1 MAITVFRDLWALRQ
15 DLRREWLWSSALVVI
30 ALIAVM
36 ASGSVYGLQIVL
48 LSGIYV
54 IAASGLNV
62 LRAISGQMSFGHGA
76 VLGVAAYV
84 TALAVTA
91 WELPSP
97 VPELLGLLAGLLVGT
112 LVSLPSLRVQGYY
125 LGFVTMAAALALP
138 SVIFLFKD
146 QTHAVTGVNV
156 FGTWWSE
163 EFAPHISPL
172 VIIIPVLTILALGG
186 YAHLESSELGR
197 QMRLAAESPEAAMT
211 LGLSP
216 GRLRLIA
223 FFVANLCASIAGVLY
238 TQLIQYVAPGTFT
251 LALSIMLYFIV
262 VIGGQGTIA
271 GVLAGVF
278 LLFIGPEIGLAS
290 LLDYRLLIYGLITFI
305 VMFFIPD
312 GVVGGLRR
320 LINRLR
326 GQHHDRQ
333 KSSLT
338 LDPFLEAL
346 NDRRERAPVH
356 DADEVV
362 LKAVGLRRSF
372 GAVKALDGADLSVRA
387 GHLHAIVGPNGSG
400 KTTLLNAVSGL
411 MRVDEGQVHLR
422 SDDISA
428 LGAVARARAGLARTF
443 QTPKLVGGLTV
454 WENLSVNHSAT
465 TESSWV
471 DEALASHEEEWSVTP
486 ADAIPHG
493 QRRIVE
499 IIRALRAAPMLLAL
513 DEPASGL
520 SQRERVD
527 FGQFLRQLVE
537 ASGVTVVMVEHDLEL
552 VWDVADEITVMESG
566 RVLASGTPSEL
577 RTNSSIVHLFPG
589 ERHVAG

>member
-1 MAITVFRDLWALRQ
+1 M
-15 DLRREWLWSSALVVI
+15 
-30 ALIAVM
+30 
-36 ASGSVYGLQIVL
+36 SGNVYGQQVVL

-84 TALAVTA
+84 TALGITV

-97 VPELLGLLAGLLVGT
+97 VPELLGLLAGLAVGT

-125 LGFVTMAAALALP
+125 LGFVTMGAALALP
-138 SVIFLFKD
+138 SLLFLFKD
-146 QTHAVTGVNV
+146 QTLAVTGVNV
-156 FGTWWSE
+156 FGTWWSSE
-163 EFAPHISPL
+163 LTANVSWL
-172 VIIIPVLTILALGG
+172 TLIIPVVTILALGG

-216 GRLRLIA
+216 GRLRLLA
-223 FFVANLCASIAGVLY
+223 FFVANLCASIAGILY
-238 TQLIQYVAPGTFT
+238 TQLIQYVAPGSFT

-271 GVLAGVF
+271 GVLAGVL

-290 LLDYRLLIYGLITFI
+290 LLDYKMLIYGLITFI

-320 LINRLR
+320 LIAKLR
-326 GQHHDRQ
+326 GQQGRLQ
-333 KSSLT
+333 QAGLT
-338 LDPFLEAL
+338 LDPFLAAL
-346 NDRRERAPVH
+346 
-356 DADEVV
+356 ADEHKFALRHGRDHVA
-362 LKAVGLRRSF
+362 LQASGLRRSF
-372 GAVKALDGADLSVRA
+372 GAVKALDGVDLTVRS
-387 GHLHAIVGPNGSG
+387 GDLHAIGGPNGG
-400 KTTLLNAVSGL
+400 GTTALPNAVSGL
-411 MRVDEGQVHLR
+411 MRIDEGAVRLGSH
-422 SDDISA
+422 DISG
-428 LGAVARARAGLARTF
+428 LNAVARARAGFARTF
-443 QTPKLVGGLTV
+443 QTPRLVGNLTV
-454 WENLSVNHSAT
+454 WENLAVNHRISDSTA
-465 TESSWV
+465 WL
-471 DEALASHEEEWSVTP
+471 DEALASHEEEWSITR

-499 IIRALRAAPMLLAL
+499 IMRALRSSPIVLAL

-520 SQRERVD
+520 SQRERTE
-527 FGQFLRQLVE
+527 FGKFLRQLVE
-537 ASGVTVVMVEHDLEL
+537 ASGTTGIMVEHDLEL
-552 VWDVADEITVMESG
+552 VWDVADQITVMEAG
-566 RVLASGTPSEL
+566 RVLANGSPADL
-577 RTNSSIVHLFPG
+577 RSNTSIAHLFPG